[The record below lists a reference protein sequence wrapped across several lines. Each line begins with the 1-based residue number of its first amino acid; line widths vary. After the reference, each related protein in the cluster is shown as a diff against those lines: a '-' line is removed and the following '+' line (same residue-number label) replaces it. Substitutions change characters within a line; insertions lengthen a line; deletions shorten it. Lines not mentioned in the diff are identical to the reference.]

1 MRQNSRE
8 IRAAIEAD
16 WWRRFSVRG
25 GLFSSDSLSGATPPS
40 VFVGSYGYPRVAV
53 GPMVPPVHGDT
64 AVLDAPERWVG
75 RSLGEI
81 VDYRLSLVR
90 GTKKIPVGDA
100 SGRYVEGL
108 QEVAMASGPIESEIE
123 FAKAV
128 SPVTLLDGESAPFG
142 PAGSI
147 KRARYGGATPVRRIE
162 RAYYDGDMGAREAV
176 LDLYDSGIEVSRIQ
190 RCLSIGM
197 VGRRRRLVPTRWSIT
212 ATDDMISDSL
222 VGRIREFETVD
233 HYRVF
238 RFAHIGNL
246 FSVVLFPHR
255 WLYEMTEAW
264 HSGGVLGFGSDHE
277 DGRKNI
283 DHPPAIA
290 GAYFAA
296 KLGVAEYLFRQ
307 GVQAGALVLREIRP
321 EYAVPVGVWQV
332 REGVRE
338 AMRRPPVI
346 SHGLDESLDVACR
359 GMSIGAREWLAHGRI
374 SRLLRQRA
382 LSDYF

>member
-64 AVLDAPERWVG
+64 TVLDAPERWVG

-128 SPVTLLDGESAPFG
+128 SPGDPPRRG
-142 PAGSI
+142 
-147 KRARYGGATPVRRIE
+147 KRPVRACGQHQARKI
-162 RAYYDGDMGAREAV
+162 RGCHTGA
-176 LDLYDSGIEVSRIQ
+176 
-190 RCLSIGM
+190 
-197 VGRRRRLVPTRWSIT
+197 
-212 ATDDMISDSL
+212 
-222 VGRIREFETVD
+222 
-233 HYRVF
+233 
-238 RFAHIGNL
+238 
-246 FSVVLFPHR
+246 PHR
-255 WLYEMTEAW
+255 T
-264 HSGGVLGFGSDHE
+264 GVL
-277 DGRKNI
+277 
-283 DHPPAIA
+283 
-290 GAYFAA
+290 
-296 KLGVAEYLFRQ
+296 
-307 GVQAGALVLREIRP
+307 
-321 EYAVPVGVWQV
+321 
-332 REGVRE
+332 
-338 AMRRPPVI
+338 
-346 SHGLDESLDVACR
+346 
-359 GMSIGAREWLAHGRI
+359 
-374 SRLLRQRA
+374 
-382 LSDYF
+382 